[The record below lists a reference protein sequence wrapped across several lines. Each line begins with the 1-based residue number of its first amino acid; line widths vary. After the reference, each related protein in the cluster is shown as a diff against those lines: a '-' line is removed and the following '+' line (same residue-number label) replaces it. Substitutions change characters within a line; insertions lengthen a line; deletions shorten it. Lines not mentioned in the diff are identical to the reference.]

1 MKTSVSAGLVALMTT
16 VAIAQGGA
24 PAGPPLEPCGDHP
37 DLRVICGVTAP
48 EDLET
53 TPDRKF
59 LVVTQYAS
67 FRTRGATSDLLL
79 LNLATR
85 QLTPLPVAIDRKAG
99 WGDPA
104 CQPPGGLSPHG
115 TSLTRRSGGL
125 WQLFVVNHHDRE
137 SIEMYELKPAGS
149 SWTLSWHGCVVSQ
162 KDFND
167 VAALADGS
175 FVGTHPTALNQAGA
189 PAGDPFQ
196 GQPTGWVAR
205 WTAATGETELTGTRL
220 SYPNGVVASADGHY
234 LYINGFGSRDVQ
246 RYDVSAGRIV
256 AVAKVEFMPDNL
268 TWTPRG
274 QLLAA
279 GVKGARGNC
288 PEGSTTPCI
297 SAFGIARIDPSTMR
311 ATPIF
316 DSQARG
322 IASGV
327 SVALEAGAD
336 VYVGA
341 FQGDRIVQLPLK
353 NLPR

>member
-1 MKTSVSAGLVALMTT
+1 MKTIGMALLG
-16 VAIAQGGA
+16 VIAAASLAAAQRGA
-24 PAGPPLEPCGDHP
+24 PAPALLACGDHP

-48 EDLET
+48 EDLES
-53 TPDRKF
+53 TPDGRY
-59 LVVTQYAS
+59 LIVTQYAS

-85 QLTPLPVAIDRKAG
+85 QLTPLAVTVDKRAG

-104 CQPPGGLSPHG
+104 CSAPTALAPHG
-115 TSLTRRSGGL
+115 TSLTRRSGDL
-125 WQLFVVNHHDRE
+125 WQLFVVNHGGRE
-137 SIEMYELKPAGS
+137 SMEIYELKQAGS
-149 SWTLSWHGCVVSQ
+149 AWAASWHGCVVSS

-175 FVGTHPTALNQAGA
+175 FVGTHPTALNQPGA

-196 GQPTGWVAR
+196 GQPTGWVAK
-205 WTAATGETELTGTRL
+205 WTAAAGETELSGTRL
-220 SYPNGVVASADGHY
+220 SYPNGVVASPDGRY

-246 RYDVSAGRIV
+246 KYDVAAARIV
-256 AVAKVEFMPDNL
+256 GAAKVDFMPDNL
-268 TWTPRG
+268 TWTPGG

-288 PEGSTTPCI
+288 PEGSATPCI
-297 SAFGIARIDPSTMR
+297 SAFGIARIEPAAMR
-311 ATPIF
+311 TTPVF
-316 DSQARG
+316 DSKDRA

-327 SVALEAGAD
+327 SVALEAGPD
-336 VYVGA
+336 IYVGA
-341 FQGDRIVQLPLK
+341 FQGDRIVQMPLK